1 MCTCCLDEKESWPL
15 FALLLVNALQGTFHL
30 FFTCSVCVWMCMPVC
45 VHVRACVCARACL
58 CVCTCVPVCVHVRAC
73 VCARACLCVCTC
85 VPVCVHVH
93 ACVCARA
100 CLCVCTCV
108 PVCVHVRACV
118 CARACLCV
126 CTCVPV
132 CMHVRPCICVYVC
145 VHACL
150 CVCVC
155 ACMCGYV
162 FIREYICACV
172 CMCGNIISTFMFLF
186 SPTESQQVALMYLLF
201 FMHLPVLIPRH
212 SISTPTYIQ
221 QGLLM
226 VMKFLLLRC
235 HVCGRLQGSVNRVQY
250 QCRRLFFK
258 NMTTI
263 NL

>member
-1 MCTCCLDEKESWPL
+1 MLCRVHFICFLHVLCVCARACLCVCTC
-15 FALLLVNALQGTFHL
+15 V
-30 FFTCSVCVWMCMPVC
+30 PVC
-45 VHVRACVCARACL
+45 VYVRACVCARACL
-58 CVCTCVPVCVHVRAC
+58 CVCTCVPAYVYMCVYMRAC
-73 VCARACLCVCTC
+73 VS
-85 VPVCVHVH
+85 
-93 ACVCARA
+93 
-100 CLCVCTCV
+100 
-108 PVCVHVRACV
+108 
-118 CARACLCV
+118 
-126 CTCVPV
+126 
-132 CMHVRPCICVYVC
+132 
-145 VHACL
+145 
-150 CVCVC
+150 VCVC

-235 HVCGRLQGSVNRVQY
+235 HVCGRLQGNVNRVQY
-250 QCRRLFFK
+250 QCLRLFFK

>member
-1 MCTCCLDEKESWPL
+1 MEVNTTHPAYCHVRCMMKPSMKAGLYHVY
-15 FALLLVNALQGTFHL
+15 LLLGREGELATICSA
-30 FFTCSVCVWMCMPVC
+30 TCECSAGYISSVFYMFCVCVD
-45 VHVRACVCARACL
+45 
-58 CVCTCVPVCVHVRAC
+58 
-73 VCARACLCVCTC
+73 
-85 VPVCVHVH
+85 VH

-108 PVCVHVRACV
+108 PVCVHVR
-118 CARACLCV
+118 
-126 CTCVPV
+126 
-132 CMHVRPCICVYVC
+132 PCICVYVC

-150 CVCVC
+150 RVCVC

-201 FMHLPVLIPRH
+201 FMHLPVLIPHH

-235 HVCGRLQGSVNRVQY
+235 HVCGRLQGNVNRVQY

>member
-45 VHVRACVCARACL
+45 VHV
-58 CVCTCVPVCVHVRAC
+58 
-73 VCARACLCVCTC
+73 
-85 VPVCVHVH
+85 H

-100 CLCVCTCV
+100 CLCVCMCV
-108 PVCVHVRACV
+108 PAYVYMCVYMRACV
-118 CARACLCV
+118 S
-126 CTCVPV
+126 
-132 CMHVRPCICVYVC
+132 
-145 VHACL
+145 
-150 CVCVC
+150 VCVC

>member
-1 MCTCCLDEKESWPL
+1 MLCRVHFICFLHVL
-15 FALLLVNALQGTFHL
+15 
-30 FFTCSVCVWMCMPVC
+30 CVWMCMPVC
-45 VHVRACVCARACL
+45 VHVHACVYARACL
-58 CVCTCVPVCVHVRAC
+58 CVHVCP
-73 VCARACLCVCTC
+73 CVCTC
-85 VPVCVHVH
+85 VPAYVYMCVYM
-93 ACVCARA
+93 
-100 CLCVCTCV
+100 
-108 PVCVHVRACV
+108 RACV
-118 CARACLCV
+118 S
-126 CTCVPV
+126 
-132 CMHVRPCICVYVC
+132 
-145 VHACL
+145 
-150 CVCVC
+150 VCVC

-235 HVCGRLQGSVNRVQY
+235 HVCGRLQGNVNRVQY

>member
-30 FFTCSVCVWMCMPVC
+30 FFTCSVCVD
-45 VHVRACVCARACL
+45 
-58 CVCTCVPVCVHVRAC
+58 
-73 VCARACLCVCTC
+73 
-85 VPVCVHVH
+85 VH

-108 PVCVHVRACV
+108 PAYVYMCVYMRACV
-118 CARACLCV
+118 SA
-126 CTCVPV
+126 
-132 CMHVRPCICVYVC
+132 
-145 VHACL
+145 
-150 CVCVC
+150 CVC
-155 ACMCGYV
+155 ACMCRYV

-235 HVCGRLQGSVNRVQY
+235 HVCGRLQGNVNRVQY
-250 QCRRLFFK
+250 QCLRLFFK